1 MTVVDKPYSAIILA
15 AGSGTRMAADR
26 NKIFLKLANQAIF
39 TYSLNLFLS
48 DSDCKS
54 VILVGKAEEK
64 QYFSNHQLRISR
76 LVVLHFPSKY
86 RYGGNLYESI
96 L

>member
-1 MTVVDKPYSAIILA
+1 RNSRPGQK
-15 AGSGTRMAADR
+15 ADGVAEMPMER
-26 NKIFLKLANQAIF
+26 
-39 TYSLNLFLS
+39 
-48 DSDCKS
+48 CKS
-54 VILVGKAEEK
+54 AAEKFPPPGCRGQIGEK